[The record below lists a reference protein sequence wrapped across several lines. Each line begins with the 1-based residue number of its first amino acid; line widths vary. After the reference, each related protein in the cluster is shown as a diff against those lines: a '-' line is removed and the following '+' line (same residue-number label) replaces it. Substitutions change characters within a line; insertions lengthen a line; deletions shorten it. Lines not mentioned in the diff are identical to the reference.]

1 MTSEPAEI
9 DGLLDRL
16 RAGDTAA
23 LGTLWGYYRPR
34 LQRFVRL
41 RMDNRMATRVDPSD
55 VLQEAYLDAQRQV
68 PAYLRDARV
77 APFVWLRRLVEERLA
92 NTHRHHLGAKCRTAR
107 REISLPKDAS
117 VALGSRLLAAG
128 PNPSARM
135 RQEECCRR
143 VQQALEKLRPDDR
156 EVILMRHF
164 EEMSNQEVAQ
174 ALGLTE
180 SGATMRYGRALVR
193 LKEILLAESGS
204 WRTGP

>member
-1 MTSEPAEI
+1 
-9 DGLLDRL
+9 
-16 RAGDTAA
+16 
-23 LGTLWGYYRPR
+23 
-34 LQRFVRL
+34 
-41 RMDNRMATRVDPSD
+41 
-55 VLQEAYLDAQRQV
+55 
-68 PAYLRDARV
+68 
-77 APFVWLRRLVEERLA
+77 
-92 NTHRHHLGAKCRTAR
+92 
-107 REISLPKDAS
+107 
-117 VALGSRLLAAG
+117 
-128 PNPSARM
+128 M

-180 SGATMRYGRALVR
+180 PGATMRYGRALVR